1 MSDMNTPGPTALRE
15 PGTEQPQPQASVW
28 PRGLM
33 MLLIAVLVWLAQTV
47 LQFLTLV
54 QFILMLVDKGKPNA
68 QIASFGKTLGSWL
81 AKAARFQTAES
92 DEKPWPWTPA
102 D

>member
-1 MSDMNTPGPTALRE
+1 MSDPNSDAANPTTLRE
-15 PGTEQPQPQASVW
+15 PGSPAPQASVW

-68 QIASFGKTLGSWL
+68 QIASFGRTLGGWL

-92 DEKPWPWTPA
+92 EEKPWPWTPA

>member
-1 MSDMNTPGPTALRE
+1 MSDTNTPGPTTLRE
-15 PGTEQPQPQASVW
+15 PGGVEPQASIW
-28 PRGLM
+28 KRGLM
-33 MLLIAVLVWLAQTV
+33 MLLIAILVWVAQTV

-68 QIASFGKTLGSWL
+68 QIASFGKSLGGWL

-92 DEKPWPWTPA
+92 EEKPWPWTPA
-102 D
+102 E